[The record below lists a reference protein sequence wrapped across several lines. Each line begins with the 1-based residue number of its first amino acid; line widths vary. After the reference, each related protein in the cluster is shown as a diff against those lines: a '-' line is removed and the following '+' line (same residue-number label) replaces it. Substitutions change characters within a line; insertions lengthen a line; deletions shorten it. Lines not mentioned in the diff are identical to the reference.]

1 MTTDTDA
8 PKIHRYNAPAHAV
21 GVKLTS
27 QRRTGAVVYL
37 DAHLAYSDH
46 ASEAAAFDSVADAER
61 AIAIVRAGYER
72 VPSGF
77 RWTPEIMPLADLR
90 AQARARWQEKRDGRT
105 AAARDAADRA
115 REDRIAMADMQQL
128 DNMGGRPI
136 GED

>member
-1 MTTDTDA
+1 MTTDIEA

-27 QRRTGAVVYL
+27 ERGTGAVVYL
-37 DAHLAYSDH
+37 DAHLTYNDH

-61 AIAIVRAGYER
+61 GIAIVRAGYER

-90 AQARARWQEKRDGRT
+90 AQALARWQEKRNGRT

-115 REDRIAMADMQQL
+115 REARIARTDLDTL
-128 DNMGGRPI
+128 DNAGGRPI